1 MIGEHIHSYE
11 INAHLGQ
18 GGMGNVYRAT
28 DSMLGR
34 EVALKML
41 HPQLT
46 SQPQFLERFKKE
58 ARVLAQ
64 LLHPNIAV
72 IYNFIEQQGNHY
84 MVMEYVEGTSLDD
97 LLKTYGALPVQ
108 LVVPVCVQALEGLQ
122 HAHKKNIFHRDI
134 KPSNLML
141 TPDGTLK
148 LMDFGIAKVAGEQKM
163 TQVNKIVGTVEFMAP
178 ELIEGKTASV
188 SSDIYAMGVTLYE
201 LVSGKLPFESDTDYN
216 LMQSI
221 LKKKVQPPDK
231 LNPSIPKALS
241 DIILKALE
249 KNPDNRY
256 QTARAFQQA
265 LVAAFPNYRDIDL
278 NLLRPKQQQTVLVSQ
293 YAEGT
298 ATRIDNGAALSNMQ
312 TKMEEAAKPFSIKE
326 FFREKILT
334 NKRLPYI
341 LAGIG
346 LLFFL
351 FIIISVVFNKGD
363 NNNNGS
369 NTNNGNGVAKTDSV
383 KKEEKSLR
391 DGGSLPVE
399 KITPPPHSDDNSGLQ
414 LGGDNNTENK
424 TVKQK
429 KKKQEKRDD
438 GTANN
443 NNNTE
448 NKDTGKPVEKK
459 EENVQPV
466 VKHEKKTIYID
477 SRVEVN
483 LYLRENLGDGEGE
496 RERSLTFSVTSPVYY
511 QGVVIIRQGAIA
523 RGNITIGRM
532 QTSVDIS
539 SVMGAN
545 GQQVSLNGRL
555 HRRKKDLETDRNY
568 TATIEKGTRMSFE

>member
-18 GGMGNVYRAT
+18 GGMGNVFRAT

-46 SQPQFLERFKKE
+46 SQPQFLDRFKKE

-72 IYNFIEQQGNHY
+72 IYNFIEQDNNHY

-97 LLKTYGALPVQ
+97 LLRKYKSLPVQ
-108 LVVPVCVQALEGLQ
+108 FVVPVCIQALEGLQ

-178 ELIEGKTASV
+178 ELIEGKPASV

-216 LMQSI
+216 LMQAI
-221 LKKKVQPPDK
+221 LKKKIKPPYQI
-231 LNPSIPKALS
+231 NPSIPKALS

-249 KNPDNRY
+249 KNPEHRY

-265 LVAAFPNYRDIDL
+265 LIAAFPNYREIDL
-278 NLLRPKQQQTVLVSQ
+278 NVLKPISQPTVLVNQLSKD
-293 YAEGT
+293 G
-298 ATRIDNGAALSNMQ
+298 ATRIDNGQPVLNMQ
-312 TKMEEAAKPFSIKE
+312 TQMENIRKPFSFQN
-326 FFREKILT
+326 FFQEKIIN
-334 NKRLPYI
+334 NKKLPFI

-346 LLFFL
+346 LLFFI
-351 FIIISVVFNKGD
+351 FIIISVNVGKNENINND
-363 NNNNGS
+363 NNN
-369 NTNNGNGVAKTDSV
+369 VVKTDTT
-383 KKEEKSLR
+383 KKIKEEKSLR
-391 DGGSLPVE
+391 GGNTLPAE
-399 KITPPPHSDDNSGLQ
+399 NINPPQNNNAEPVPVNSDDN
-414 LGGDNNTENK
+414 NNENR

-429 KKKQEKRDD
+429 KKQRERKND
-438 GTANN
+438 GSNN
-443 NNNTE
+443 DIAK
-448 NKDTGKPVEKK
+448 KDADKPAEKK
-459 EENVQPV
+459 QADVPVV
-466 VKHEKKTIYID
+466 VKHERRTVYVD

-483 LYLRENLGDGEGE
+483 LYMRENLGDGDGE
-496 RERSLTFSVTSPVYY
+496 RDRSLTFTVTSPVYY
-511 QGVVIIRQGAIA
+511 QGVIIIKQGAIA

-532 QTSVDIS
+532 QTSVDIT
-539 SVMGAN
+539 SVMAAN
-545 GQQVSLNGRL
+545 GQWVQLNGRQ
-555 HRRKKDLETDRNY
+555 HRRRRDLQSDRNY
-568 TATIEKGTRMSFE
+568 SAMLERGARITIE